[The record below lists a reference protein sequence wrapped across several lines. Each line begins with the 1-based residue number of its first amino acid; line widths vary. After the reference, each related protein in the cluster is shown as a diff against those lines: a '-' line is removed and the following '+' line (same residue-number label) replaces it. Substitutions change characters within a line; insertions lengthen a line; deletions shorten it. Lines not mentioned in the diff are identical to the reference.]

1 MVKTRQKWPSLSKL
15 FLVVKNIPQT
25 RRTWPSN
32 VNHSQKCQFVHFP
45 GNSLFARQFCPR
57 VWGTRP
63 NNSSRRGPS
72 LGRRLPGRASSSL
85 TRSTPRRLTPLNRL
99 TRGFRLVSWAS
110 TRALSLPTGP
120 HTFAWLAI
128 GFVHGVMPWSEGI
141 VLLISNAVEI
151 ALIVYQTKVM
161 MSL

>member
-1 MVKTRQKWPSLSKL
+1 MSTIHNASLFICQAILPES
-15 FLVVKNIPQT
+15 VRNPPQQQQQQQT
-25 RRTWPSN
+25 RPFTGSKTAGQGVLFTDSLNPEAL
-32 VNHSQKCQFVHFP
+32 
-45 GNSLFARQFCPR
+45 NSLESAY
-57 VWGTRP
+57 
-63 NNSSRRGPS
+63 SR
-72 LGRRLPGRASSSL
+72 
-85 TRSTPRRLTPLNRL
+85 
-99 TRGFRLVSWAS
+99 FQVSF
-110 TRALSLPTGP
+110 